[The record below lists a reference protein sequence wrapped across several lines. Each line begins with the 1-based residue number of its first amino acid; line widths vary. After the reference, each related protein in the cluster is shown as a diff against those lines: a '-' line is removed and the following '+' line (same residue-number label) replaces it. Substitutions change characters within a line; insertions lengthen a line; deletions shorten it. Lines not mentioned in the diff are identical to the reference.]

1 MNQFRGQLI
10 HLNQYCN
17 GGSMSKDISTKYT
30 KYKNKNCGRNYY
42 ARFVE
47 SKIKNITPREYG
59 EFKNMKGKVK

>member
-1 MNQFRGQLI
+1 MVVEI
-10 HLNQYCN
+10 
-17 GGSMSKDISTKYT
+17 SKDISTQYT